1 MSINRGGFI
10 QTNTGLEIDK
20 DPEAE
25 LTYTFEWSD
34 WLDDGDGIASVDYSV
49 VARRNDSSAIT
60 VESSGVSGTKTY
72 AVLSGG
78 QADKQYT
85 VTAKITTNDGAVDRR
100 AYRVNVKNR
109 QA

>member
-1 MSINRGGFI
+1 MSINRGGFF

-20 DPEAE
+20 DPQAE
-25 LTYTFEWSD
+25 LTYTFQWSD
-34 WLDDGDGIASVDYSV
+34 WLDDGDGIASTEYSV

-60 VESSGVSGTKTY
+60 IESSGIDGTKTY

-78 QADKQYT
+78 QADKVYT

-100 AYRVNVKNR
+100 AFRVNVKNR

>member
-1 MSINRGGFI
+1 MSINRGGFL

-20 DPEAE
+20 DPQAE
-25 LTYTFEWSD
+25 LTYTFD
-34 WLDDGDGIASVDYSV
+34 WNNWLETGDGVSTVEYSV

-60 VESSGVSGTKTY
+60 IESSGVNGTKTY

-78 QADKQYT
+78 QADKVYT
-85 VTAKITTNDGAVDRR
+85 VTAKVTTNDGLVDRR
-100 AYRVNVKNR
+100 AFRINVKNR